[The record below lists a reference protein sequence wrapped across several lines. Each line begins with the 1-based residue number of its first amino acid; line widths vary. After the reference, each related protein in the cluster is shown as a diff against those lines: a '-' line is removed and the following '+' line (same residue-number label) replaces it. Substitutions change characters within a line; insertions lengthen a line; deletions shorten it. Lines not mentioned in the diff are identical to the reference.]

1 MLLRP
6 GAGHGGGDCGLKA
19 NAGMMAGMATTKN
32 RSVFIAGAGPVGLT
46 AAVEL
51 KRRGHE
57 VRIVDADNSVSPESR
72 ALAVNSRTLDIMAPS
87 GVTDAMLAAGH
98 RVRKV
103 VVRKEGRVM
112 ARLDLTQIP
121 HRHNLLLVLA
131 QSRTEEILARH
142 FTALGG
148 KVERGVSLT
157 GFADATQV
165 TSALSKGKP
174 AKSDL
179 LFGAD
184 GAHSTV
190 RKALGLAFD
199 GESEEEAFGL
209 ADVELADWPFPFDT
223 AVLTVMPHH
232 LAPFVPMGEGHG
244 RFITTVADCLNNLP
258 PDAKIR
264 KAGWNTDFRISYRQ
278 VSSYQKGHVFLAGDA
293 AHIHSPVGGRGM
305 NLGMEDACWF
315 AHLVSQGREA
325 EYTALRHPVGKRVL
339 GFTRGF
345 TALARSSGVK
355 RALLLRVLLPVIANV
370 PFLRQR
376 MYNALTALD
385 TPAPEWL

>member
-1 MLLRP
+1 MI
-6 GAGHGGGDCGLKA
+6 AV
-19 NAGMMAGMATTKN
+19 MAGTRT

-57 VRIVDADNSVSPESR
+57 VRLVDPDKSVSPQSR
-72 ALAVNSRTLDIMAPS
+72 ALAVNSRTLDIMEPS
-87 GVTDAMLAAGH
+87 GVTESMLAEGH

-103 VVRKEGRVM
+103 VVRKQGSIL

-121 HRHNLLLVLA
+121 HRHNFLLVLA
-131 QSRTEEILARH
+131 QSRTEEILAKH
-142 FTALGG
+142 FKMLGG
-148 KVERGVSLT
+148 KVERGVSLA
-157 GFADATQV
+157 GFADAAQV
-165 TSALSKGKP
+165 TSSLSKGKP

-190 RKALGLAFD
+190 RKKLGLAFD
-199 GESEEEAFGL
+199 GNKEEEAFGL
-209 ADVELADWPFPFDT
+209 ADVELAEWPFPFDT
-223 AVLTVMPHH
+223 AVLTVMPSH
-232 LAPFVPMGEGHG
+232 LAPFIPMGEGHG

-278 VSSYQKGHVFLAGDA
+278 AVSYQKGHVFLAGDA

-325 EYTALRHPVGKRVL
+325 EYTALRHPVGKHVL
-339 GFTRGF
+339 GFTQGF
-345 TALARSSGVK
+345 TSLARARGL
-355 RALLLRVLLPVIANV
+355 RREMLMRVLLPAIANV
-370 PFLRQR
+370 PFLRAR

-385 TPAPEWL
+385 TPKPEWL